1 MYFLYRI
8 LIKSYFKLIK
18 FAAYF
23 RTDARQWLEGRKNIS
38 AHFKNSKTFNSQKKS
53 IWIHAASL
61 GEFEQGR
68 PLIELI
74 KKNYPDQQIVLTFF
88 SPSGF
93 EIQKNYT
100 LADVVT
106 YFLSDLKDD
115 ADEMITLI
123 NPALVI
129 FIKYEF
135 WFNTLT
141 ALDKKAIPVIF
152 ISAIFRENSYLF
164 SSYAKILLNKL
175 KNVNHLFLQ
184 NESSFILLQDKKFTN
199 ISIVGD
205 TRMDRVLDIANQD
218 YKNERIEQFIGNNK
232 VLIFGS
238 LWEEDLMVIKQD
250 LLNCISQSWKII
262 IAPHKID
269 ADSIQKIEY
278 QLPNLCLR
286 YSDSSQNL
294 NDVLIID
301 SIGILSKIYRYA
313 DFVYIGGGFG
323 KGIHNILE
331 ALAYLKPVAFGPNY
345 QKFNEANF
353 AIEHQFAFEVKS
365 QGDLLKIINQA
376 KGKRLEEIKIE
387 IGKYLNEN
395 KAASQK
401 IIEYLQNQKLIPV

>member
-8 LIKSYFKLIK
+8 LIKGYFKLLK

-38 AHFKNSKTFNSQKKS
+38 SHFKNSKTFNSQKKS

-106 YFLSDLKDD
+106 YFLSDLRDD
-115 ADEMITLI
+115 VEQMITLI

-141 ALDKKAIPVIF
+141 TLDKKAIPVIF
-152 ISAIFRENSYLF
+152 ISAVFREDSYLF
-164 SSYAKILLNKL
+164 SIYTKTLLAKL
-175 KNVNHLFLQ
+175 KTVNHLFLQ
-184 NESSFILLQDKKFTN
+184 NETSFKLLQEKKFTN
-199 ISIVGD
+199 ISIAGD

-218 YKNERIEQFIGNNK
+218 FENEKIEQFIGNKK

-238 LWEEDLMVIKQD
+238 LWEDDLVIIKHD
-250 LLNCISQSWKII
+250 ILSCITQSWKII

-269 ADSIQKIEY
+269 VDSIQKIES
-278 QLPNLCLR
+278 QLPNLCTR
-286 YSDSSQNL
+286 YSEISQNSKE
-294 NDVLIID
+294 VLIID

-353 AIEHQFAFEVKS
+353 AIQHQFAFEVKS
-365 QGDLLKIINQA
+365 SGDLFDLINQCNES
-376 KGKRLEEIKIE
+376 RLAEIKIE
-387 IGKYLNEN
+387 IDKYLNEN